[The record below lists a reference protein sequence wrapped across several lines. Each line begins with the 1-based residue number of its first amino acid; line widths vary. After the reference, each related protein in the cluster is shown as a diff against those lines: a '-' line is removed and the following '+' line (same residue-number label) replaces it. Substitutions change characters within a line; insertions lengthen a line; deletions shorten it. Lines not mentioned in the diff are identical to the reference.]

1 MRKGKLGVDLNRNA
15 TRAGCRE
22 IGSDQIDRVRIVI
35 YRRGYRFLLG
45 PAIFGFIVVPVP
57 TLVRVMFTVMVMT
70 LSSVTML
77 VAIVT
82 ANMNMSPLL
91 ACRRVRSR
99 SMRVSKGVAH
109 YEDWNQQNR
118 YKSEHLQHPYGVM
131 IPHKLLT
138 GQILLSDS
146 ESSAGKIL

>member
-1 MRKGKLGVDLNRNA
+1 
-15 TRAGCRE
+15 
-22 IGSDQIDRVRIVI
+22 
-35 YRRGYRFLLG
+35 
-45 PAIFGFIVVPVP
+45 
-57 TLVRVMFTVMVMT
+57 MFTVMLMTVIMT
-70 LSSVTML
+70 LSGVTML
-77 VAIVT
+77 VVIVT
-82 ANMNMSPLL
+82 ANIDMCPLK

-118 YKSEHLQHPYGVM
+118 YKSEHLQDPYGVM